1 MRVKLI
7 AYTVVDESEIDN
19 ELGFMRNNWEVKE
32 PDHLAETAGRLCYLS
47 FNRPNPKT
55 RENKD
60 YLNNVINQGHESV
73 LAHASATFIIKGV
86 SRSLTHERIRSRF
99 LSFSEVSQRYV
110 NVQNTEIVTPPAMK
124 NEGLGLEGSYLT
136 QTTRDAY
143 EDITSNL
150 VSRGYSRKQAREAA
164 RAVMP
169 NAMETKIMVSG
180 NLRAWRDFIKQRLAP
195 GADAEIQELAYLVLM
210 NLEMYAPNTFQD
222 IAHLINDYEERTNR

>member
-1 MRVKLI
+1 MMRVKLI

-86 SRSLTHERIRSRF
+86 SRSLTHEMIRSRF
-99 LSFSEVSQRYV
+99 LSFTEVSQRHV

-124 NEGLGLEGSYLT
+124 NEGLGLEGSSPP
-136 QTTRDAY
+136 QTTRHAK
-143 EDITSNL
+143 EHITSN
-150 VSRGYSRKQAREAA
+150 
-164 RAVMP
+164 
-169 NAMETKIMVSG
+169 
-180 NLRAWRDFIKQRLAP
+180 
-195 GADAEIQELAYLVLM
+195 
-210 NLEMYAPNTFQD
+210 NT
-222 IAHLINDYEERTNR
+222 